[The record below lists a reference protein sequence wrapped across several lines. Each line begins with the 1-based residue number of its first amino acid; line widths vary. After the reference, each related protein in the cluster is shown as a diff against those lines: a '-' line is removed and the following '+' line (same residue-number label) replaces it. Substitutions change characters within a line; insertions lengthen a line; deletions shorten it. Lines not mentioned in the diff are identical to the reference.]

1 MRILRFAQLPLK
13 GIDGHRH
20 MSTCLEQTKTIKLD
34 DQALELIPLP
44 ADATPI
50 VFPSRRRPVGHG

>member
-1 MRILRFAQLPLK
+1 MRLLRLAQLPLK
-13 GIDGHRH
+13 GIDGHGH
-20 MSTCLEQTKTIKLD
+20 MSTCLEQAETIKLD

-50 VFPSRRRPVGHG
+50 IFPLCSRRVGHG